1 MRNPKQTTWASALV
15 LVAAA
20 VTPAD
25 AGPDLDEG
33 GVDAGSTPGT
43 ATIAMGMGALN
54 SISGNLAGLG
64 PGMEDF
70 EDMYLINITDA
81 VQFFATSDDAGT
93 TFDTQMWLFRFD
105 DLDPLMNGLGLLGND
120 DTSAANDASML
131 GPMSTD
137 GTIVITEGL
146 YYLAISGGAG
156 LGVPDP
162 GRFPVDG
169 GLVPIFD
176 LVDLIQ
182 LPTDILSPN
191 TAAGVVDDWR
201 GEGAVG
207 SYVIHLEGVSFVPA
221 PGAAGALALGLL
233 AMRRRRRH

>member
-1 MRNPKQTTWASALV
+1 MRNLKHTTWASAMV
-15 LVAAA
+15 MAVAA

-25 AGPDLDEG
+25 AGPDFVEG
-33 GVDAGSTPGT
+33 AVDAGSTPGT
-43 ATIAMGMGALN
+43 ATIIGGMGTLS

-70 EDMYLINITDA
+70 EDMYLINVTDA
-81 VQFFATSDDAGT
+81 VQFFATSDDPGT

-105 DLDPLMNGLGLLGND
+105 DLDPFMNGLGLLVNN

-131 GPMSTD
+131 RPESDD
-137 GTIVITEGL
+137 GTGIVLTAGL

-162 GRFPVDG
+162 GRFPVAG
-169 GLVPIFD
+169 ASEIFD
-176 LVDLIQ
+176 LLT
-182 LPTDILSPN
+182 PTEISGPDGSGGMNVIDGWL
-191 TAAGVVDDWR
+191 
-201 GEGAVG
+201 GEGQVG
-207 SYVIHLEGVSFVPA
+207 SYVIQLEGVSFVPA